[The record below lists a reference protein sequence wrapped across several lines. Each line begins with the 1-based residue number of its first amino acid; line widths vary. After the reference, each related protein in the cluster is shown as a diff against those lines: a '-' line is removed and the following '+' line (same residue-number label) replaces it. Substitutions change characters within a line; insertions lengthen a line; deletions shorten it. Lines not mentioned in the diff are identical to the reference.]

1 MSQKEAI
8 LDWLK
13 SGRTITQRE
22 ALAQFGC
29 WRLASRISDLRR
41 EGHPIVTVNKKVKDT
56 LEDELAD
63 VVLRVTDLCGL
74 LGIDLET
81 HIKAKMRYNA
91 TRPYKHNKAY

>member
-41 EGHPIVTVNKKVKDT
+41 EGHPIVTVNKKVNDRFGNIVRI
-56 LEDELAD
+56 AQY
-63 VVLRVTDLCGL
+63 
-74 LGIDLET
+74 
-81 HIKAKMRYNA
+81 HYKAQ
-91 TRPYKHNKAY
+91 TRRTQ